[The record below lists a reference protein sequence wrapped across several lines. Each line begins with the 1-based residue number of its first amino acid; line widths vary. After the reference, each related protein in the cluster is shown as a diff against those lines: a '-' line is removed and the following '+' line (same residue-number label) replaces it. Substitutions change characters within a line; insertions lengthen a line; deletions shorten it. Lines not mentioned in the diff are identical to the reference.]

1 MSALKLHRERTA
13 QTKFGPLS
21 YLVHQPPGFA
31 EEPRPLVLFLHGVG
45 ERGSDLSRVATH
57 GIPALIERGKNFPF
71 VAVSPQC
78 PADFYWGELTEA
90 LVELLSLLDPALHID
105 RARVYLTGISMGG
118 FGAFKLAA
126 CAPETFAAMVSI
138 CGGGEESWAP
148 ALASLPTWLF
158 HGAQDDVVPAASSQ
172 RMFSALEAVGAP
184 VKLTLYD
191 DLSHA
196 CWDRAFQTPEL
207 FDWLLSQRR
216 SDAAPPMFAR

>member
-21 YLVHQPPGFA
+21 YLVYQPPGFA

-45 ERGSDLSRVATH
+45 ERGSDLSRVAAH

-71 VAVSPQC
+71 VAISPQC

-90 LVELLSLLDPALHID
+90 LVELLSLLDTALHVD
-105 RARVYLTGISMGG
+105 PARIYLTGISMGG

-126 CAPETFAAMVSI
+126 QAPETFAALVSI
-138 CGGGEESWAP
+138 CGGGEEAWAP
-148 ALASLPTWLF
+148 ALARMPTWLF
-158 HGAQDDVVPAASSQ
+158 HGLLDQVVPVSSSQ
-172 RMFSALEAVGAP
+172 RMCAALEAEGAP

-191 DLSHA
+191 DLAHE
-196 CWDRAFQTPEL
+196 CWGRAYQTPEL
-207 FDWLLSQRR
+207 FDWLLAHRRGSAAQR
-216 SDAAPPMFAR
+216 